1 VAVNHPFFLPKIL
14 EMKKFI
20 LMVVVLFATS
30 TIFAQEESGVDFYV
44 AAGLSMTN
52 NNDFAVSSY
61 PSVEFGLMKDN
72 MSLALVG
79 GRGNLDG
86 LGSSSDHINDYWYE
100 LKTAASFPLG
110 SLDGYGLLG
119 IGNYVGT
126 KNMFIEYGV
135 GASYMPN
142 KFGIYAQTSNWD
154 GIWYVTTGVMYN
166 L

>member
-1 VAVNHPFFLPKIL
+1 
-14 EMKKFI
+14 MKKLIIAFA
-20 LMVVVLFATS
+20 MLFATS
-30 TIFAQEESGVDFYV
+30 VVFAQEEESSVDFYV

-61 PSVEFGLMKDN
+61 PSVEFGMMKDN

-86 LGSSSDHINDYWYE
+86 LGSSSDGINNYWYE

-119 IGNYVGT
+119 IGNYIDT

-135 GASYMPN
+135 GAAYMPN